1 MSNHLALP
9 IALLAALA
17 FPAAARAQQPA
28 ADWKV
33 GIAKA
38 KITPDKPIMMA
49 GYASRKTPSEGVE
62 AELFAKAMAFEDSGG
77 HKALLV
83 TADIIG
89 FPGEMS
95 ESIAA
100 RLEQSTGI
108 AREAVLL
115 NGSHIHTGP
124 VVAVGRSSE
133 FPEEY
138 RQRIREYAKEF
149 EDKVVA
155 IGEQALAGLKPAKFS
170 WSTGVA
176 HFVMNRREF
185 TPRGVILGV
194 NPRGIADRT
203 VPVMKVENADGEL
216 RAVLYGAATH
226 NTTLTGDHMK
236 LDGDYAGYS
245 QAYLEQRFPGVQAM
259 FMLGCAGDSNPY
271 PRGTTEYSKSHG
283 EALGEEVAR
292 VLEGKLQP
300 VGGPVRTQFRMV
312 DLPLEKFSREEV
324 EQMAQGAPSYRKFFT
339 DGALKTLAGGATL
352 ATSYKAPFALWQF
365 GDSLTMVAFS
375 GETVVDY
382 ALMTEKALGPLNL
395 WIAGY
400 SNDIY
405 GYLPT
410 TRVLEEGGYETRG
423 LYAGYGLFT
432 PETEKVVMEAILDM
446 ARAAGRTLPQ

>member
-1 MSNHLALP
+1 MRHLALS

-17 FPAAARAQQPA
+17 APLASRAQQSPTE
-28 ADWKV
+28 WKV
-33 GIAKA
+33 GLAST
-38 KITPDKPIMMA
+38 KITPAEPIMMA

-62 AELFAKAMAFEDSGG
+62 TDLFAKAMAFEDREG

-89 FPGEMS
+89 FPGEIS

-100 RLEQSTGI
+100 RLKQSSGI
-108 AREAVLL
+108 PREAVLL

-138 RQRIREYAKEF
+138 RERIREYAKEF
-149 EDKVVA
+149 EDKIVA
-155 IGEQALAGLKPAKFS
+155 IGEQALASLKPAGIS
-170 WSTGVA
+170 WSAGVA

-185 TPRGVILGV
+185 TRRGVILGV

-203 VPVMKVENADGEL
+203 VPVMRVEGEGGEL
-216 RAVLYGAATH
+216 MAVLYGAATH
-226 NTTLTGDHMK
+226 NTTLTGEHMK

-271 PRGTTEYSKSHG
+271 PRGTTEYSKAHG
-283 EALGEEVAR
+283 KALGEEVAR
-292 VLEGKLQP
+292 VLEGKFQP
-300 VGGPVRTQFRMV
+300 VTGPIRTQFLMV
-312 DLPLEKFSREEV
+312 DLPLERFSRQDIEKLAE
-324 EQMAQGAPSYRKFFT
+324 GAPSYRKFFT
-339 DGALKTLAGGATL
+339 DGALETLAGGGSL
-352 ATSYKAPFALWQF
+352 ATSYKAPFGLWQF
-365 GDSLTMVAFS
+365 GDSLTLVAFS

-382 ALMTEKALGPLNL
+382 ALLTEKSLGPLNL

-400 SNDIY
+400 ANDVY

-410 TRVLEEGGYETRG
+410 ARILEESGYETRG
-423 LYAGYGLFT
+423 LYAGYGLFP
-432 PETEKVVMEAILDM
+432 PETEQVVMRAIVDM
-446 ARAAGRTLPQ
+446 ARAAGRKLPE

>member
-1 MSNHLALP
+1 ME
-9 IALLAALA
+9 
-17 FPAAARAQQPA
+17 
-28 ADWKV
+28 WKV
-33 GIAKA
+33 GLASA
-38 KITPDKPIMMA
+38 KITPGKPIMMA

-62 AELFAKAMAFEDSGG
+62 ADLFAKAMAFEDGEG

-89 FPGEMS
+89 FPGEMA

-100 RLEQSTGI
+100 RLKQSTGI
-108 AREAVLL
+108 PREAVLL

-138 RQRIREYAKEF
+138 QQRIREYAMEF
-149 EDKVVA
+149 EDHIVA
-155 IGEQALAGLKPAKFS
+155 IGEQALANLKPARIS
-170 WSTGVA
+170 WSAGMA

-203 VPVMKVENADGEL
+203 VPVMKVEGEGGEL

-226 NTTLTGDHMK
+226 NTTLTGEHMK

-245 QAYLEQRFPGVQAM
+245 QAYLQERFAGVQAM

-271 PRGTTEYSKSHG
+271 PRGTTEYSKAHG
-283 EALGEEVAR
+283 KVLGEEVAR
-292 VLEGKLQP
+292 VLEGKFQT
-300 VGGPVRTQFRMV
+300 VNGPLRTQFRMV
-312 DLPLEKFSREEV
+312 DLPLETFSREDV
-324 EQMAQGAPSYRKFFT
+324 EKMAQGAASYRKFFT
-339 DGALKTLAGGATL
+339 DGALETLATGGSL

-382 ALMTEKALGPLNL
+382 AVMTEKALGPLNL

-410 TRVLEEGGYETRG
+410 SRILEEGGYETRG
-423 LYAGYGLFT
+423 LYAGFGLFP
-432 PETEKVVMEAILDM
+432 PETENAVMKAIVDM
-446 ARAAGRTLPQ
+446 ARAAGRTMPE